1 VAVKKICIVNCFLVF
16 GTLQKMQQGQH
27 NARQGTHGK
36 PEVLL
41 VLDRAS
47 AAFISHPA
55 KVSFPLS
62 WDVRLGW
69 DSKCTAVQGTFW
81 EHWFAAVRWS
91 TC

>member
-1 VAVKKICIVNCFLVF
+1 MWPKSVKYSWGILRPSYRCGRKKICIVNCFLAF
-16 GTLQKMQQGQH
+16 GALQKMQQGQH

-55 KVSFPLS
+55 KVSFRFP
-62 WDVRLGW
+62 GM
-69 DSKCTAVQGTFW
+69 
-81 EHWFAAVRWS
+81 
-91 TC
+91 